1 MPRCSQRRGGGKG
14 GAPSQAGAKPAAKL
28 DIMKSSRARGIL
40 SIFLPSPGL
49 QGISKIILFCTQIP
63 RWQDITITYYL
74 LYTSYVFMVPKPPK
88 ISIFWYP
95 KGGKPAAKQLSWS
108 QDAKMQPEEGRG
120 EGGSPQ
126 PSWCQASS

>member
-1 MPRCSQRRGGGKG
+1 MPRCSQRRGGRGRDS
-14 GAPSQAGAKPAAKL
+14 PSQAGAKPAAKL
-28 DIMKSSRARGIL
+28 DIMKSSRARRIL
-40 SIFLPSPGL
+40 SILRGYPPL
-49 QGISKIILFCTQIP
+49 QGIIKINFFCTQIP

-108 QDAKMQPEEGRG
+108 QDAKMQPEEGMVRRIIQ
-120 EGGSPQ
+120 EFHQ
-126 PSWCQASS
+126 KTNW